1 MVYLEGDLP
10 LSVVTKGIPTVAP
23 CLVYAAA
30 PSQSAALAVAE
41 TPHTQLR
48 VLEAGVGRI
57 SPRGTLMITLAAF
70 GLSVRASTLRP
81 ATARASRI
89 GLMCSS
95 NIVRE
100 DPAKRDSEGQDLSET
115 FLLYEPPDNECMPLP
130 PGELPLHALCRLQAA
145 AAIMPPIMPPILPRL
160 QLFLQFCLQVSRHGH
175 SESARRVERCIATA
189 TGTGR
194 CTSGLPRA
202 RKVLCSYSSGLRAR
216 TPFLGDGTSHAQGIL
231 AVMTARSTRQCASWR
246 KSSGFRWTR
255 R

>member
-1 MVYLEGDLP
+1 MVGRNVSEGGWSD
-10 LSVVTKGIPTVAP
+10 VVILDWLFWVA
-23 CLVYAAA
+23 CSKLLACGAA
-30 PSQSAALAVAE
+30 PQAGERGQVGGWSDVTRTWAVRSGWVGGRTRNGTRTTGSTSANEAN
-41 TPHTQLR
+41 PPQLR

-160 QLFLQFCLQVSRHGH
+160 QLFLQF
-175 SESARRVERCIATA
+175 
-189 TGTGR
+189 
-194 CTSGLPRA
+194 
-202 RKVLCSYSSGLRAR
+202 
-216 TPFLGDGTSHAQGIL
+216 
-231 AVMTARSTRQCASWR
+231 
-246 KSSGFRWTR
+246 
-255 R
+255 